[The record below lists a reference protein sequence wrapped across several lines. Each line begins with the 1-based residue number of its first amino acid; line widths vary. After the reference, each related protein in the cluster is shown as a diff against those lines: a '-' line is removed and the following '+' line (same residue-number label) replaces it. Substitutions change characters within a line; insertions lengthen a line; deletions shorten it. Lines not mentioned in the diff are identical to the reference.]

1 MPIPLSPKDDSL
13 LGRLTMERFAFII
26 HPIDVR
32 KDMSRMSPIA
42 NHLPEPLLAAIL
54 RQIPP
59 RPVAHLTG
67 IRSLTGAEAE
77 GWFIVCPLS
86 PHQLLTLPPEQ
97 VYAKLQVC
105 CELAESLGAKVVGL
119 GALTSVVGDGGITL
133 AKRTKL
139 AVTTGNSFTV
149 ATAVEGA
156 IRGAELMGTPIS
168 TAHVAIVGASGSIG
182 HTSAL
187 LLGPHAARTTLIGRD
202 TARLEPVAREVRERG
217 GKCVTVTSSV
227 EEGLRDA
234 DVIITV
240 TSAADAIIQPQHLK
254 RGAVVCDVARPR
266 DVSTRVAKERNDVL
280 VIEGGC
286 VAVPGAFTCTKTDTK
301 GVDRPGALFSFG
313 FPPGTAYA
321 CMSETMMLALEG
333 RYESFTLGKTVR
345 VEQAEEMCR
354 LSKKHGFQ
362 LAGFRSFEE
371 AITAE
376 TIAAVRRAAGR
387 KLD

>member
-1 MPIPLSPKDDSL
+1 
-13 LGRLTMERFAFII
+13 MERFAFII

-32 KDMSRMSPIA
+32 KDLSRKFPVA
-42 NHLPEPLLAAIL
+42 RHVPEPLLEPL
-54 RQIPP
+54 LPLFSPQ
-59 RPVAHLTG
+59 PVAHITG
-67 IRSLTGAEAE
+67 VRSATGAEAE

-86 PHQLLTLPPEQ
+86 AQQLVSMPPEK
-97 VYAKLQVC
+97 VYAKLQLC
-105 CELAESLGAKVVGL
+105 CEIAEGLGAKIIGL
-119 GALTSVVGDGGITL
+119 GAFTSVAGDGGITL

-139 AVTTGNSFTV
+139 AVTTGNSYTV

-156 IRGAELMGTPIS
+156 MKGAELMGTPIS

-187 LLGPHAARTTLIGRD
+187 LLAPHAAKTTLIGRN
-202 TARLEPVAREVRERG
+202 TERLKPVAQEVTERG
-217 GKCVTVTSSV
+217 GKSVTVTSSV

-234 DVIITV
+234 DVIVTV
-240 TSAADAIIQPQHLK
+240 TSAADAIIEPRHLK

-266 DVSTRVAKERNDVL
+266 DVSTRVAKERDDVL

-286 VAVPGAFTCTKTDTK
+286 VAIPGAFKAIKTDKK
-301 GVDRPGALFSFG
+301 GVDKPELPFSFG
-313 FPPGTAYA
+313 FPPGMAYA

-333 RYESFTLGKTVR
+333 RYESFTLGKTVS
-345 VEQAEEMCR
+345 VAQAEEMWR
-354 LSKKHGFQ
+354 LADKHGFK

-371 AITAE
+371 EVTQE
-376 TIAAVRRAAGR
+376 TIARIRLAAGR